1 MFIETIR
8 YEHGRFHLLDLHQ
21 RRMEA
26 TVREAYGPYST
37 GHIPLL
43 HEILHH
49 PMHRDTCGDSVFKYR
64 IIYDTRIR
72 SIEYTPYIPRDIRSL
87 MTVKAPATL
96 DYHLKR
102 SDRTALDNL
111 RLQRGDCD
119 EILII
124 KDSLIT
130 DTSYSNIIFKG
141 TDGIYTPRA
150 PLLAG
155 VMRQHLLDTGAIIE
169 YDLTVSDILPGN
181 PLGITEA
188 YMINAMLTPGAAS
201 PVPTGQIINSSAA
214 W

>member
-8 YEHGRFHLLDLHQ
+8 YDQGKFHLLDLHQ

-26 TVREAYGPYST
+26 TIMEAYGPSAT
-37 GHIPLL
+37 RNIHDL
-43 HEILHH
+43 HEILR
-49 PMHRDTCGDSVFKYR
+49 PMHQYTGSAFKYR

-72 SIEYTPYIPRDIRSL
+72 SIEYTPYTPRDIRSL
-87 MTVKAPATL
+87 ITVKAPATL

-102 SDRTALDNL
+102 ADRTALDNL

-119 EILII
+119 EILIL

-130 DTSYSNIIFKG
+130 DTSYSNIIFTG
-141 TDGIYTPRA
+141 TDGIYTPRT

-155 VMRQHLLDTGAIIE
+155 VMRQHLLNTGSLIE

-181 PLGITEA
+181 HLGITEA
-188 YMINAMLTPGAAS
+188 YMINAMLPPGAAS
-201 PVPTGQIINSSAA
+201 PIPVGHIINSNAA